1 MNIEDFCGKSAFGAV
16 AEGSSATCGGASG
29 VPSVRVLAVT
39 GPTATGKTALAV
51 KLAEKF
57 GGEIV
62 SVDSRQVY
70 RGLDI
75 GSGKDIEEYGN
86 IPCHLI
92 DIADPAAEVYN
103 LARFCA
109 DAFAAVKDI
118 SDRGKLPVLCGGT
131 ALYLLALLAGYRLPG
146 AALPP
151 RSSGLPR
158 TRQGEDG
165 EDSFAPPFRLDALTL
180 GVYYPRAEVRERI
193 RVRLDKRLDAGM
205 LDEGRRLLAQGVSL
219 EKMEFF
225 GLEYREMAR
234 CLAGQCTPLEMRDVL
249 LNKIRQFAKRQDIFF
264 RKMERE
270 GRVIYWLER
279 GDFQAAVSL
288 AARFLAGE
296 ALPPPAFRLTE
307 IVNPAKPEAETSASV

>member
-1 MNIEDFCGKSAFGAV
+1 MGIFC
-16 AEGSSATCGGASG
+16 ETSG
-29 VPSVRVLAVT
+29 PAPVKVLAVT

-51 KLAEKF
+51 KLAERF

-86 IPCHLI
+86 IPYHLI

-118 SDRGKLPVLCGGT
+118 ADRGRLPVLCGGT

-146 AALPP
+146 TALPP
-151 RSSGLPR
+151 RNSGMPR
-158 TRQGEDG
+158 TRQAGGG
-165 EDSFAPPFRLDALTL
+165 EDSFSPPFPLDALVL

-193 RVRLDKRLDAGM
+193 RIRLDKRLEEGM
-205 LDEGRRLLAQGVSL
+205 LDEGKRLLASGVSL

-234 CLAGQCTPLEMRDVL
+234 FLAGKCTRREMRDVL
-249 LNKIRQFAKRQDIFF
+249 LNRIRQFAKRQDIFF

-270 GRVIYWLER
+270 GHVIHWLDR
-279 GDFQAAVSL
+279 GDFGTAVRLTGS
-288 AARFLAGE
+288 FLAGE
-296 ALPPPAFRLTE
+296 ALPPPDFRLTE
-307 IVNPAKPEAETSASV
+307 IVNPSRPVPERRPS